1 MPMRD
6 MAGNHIF
13 CFSFTAQQLMTTVRT
28 HVIERAQNLITTA
41 YQHDA
46 FANDLTRH
54 IIIGIRQFAAV
65 SDANPAFGEDVL
77 FFVFKGVLIGIKTGR
92 NGPRLLRVSAKIF
105 G

>member
-1 MPMRD
+1 
-6 MAGNHIF
+6 
-13 CFSFTAQQLMTTVRT
+13 MTTVRT

-54 IIIGIRQFAAV
+54 IIIGIRQFAAM

-77 FFVFKGVLIGIKTGR
+77 FFRVQTRSDRYK
-92 NGPRLLRVSAKIF
+92 NGQEWSTPLA